1 MFEIKNHVE
10 NVMDNMEEIA
20 RNYYDLTVVNAVSK
34 GSKLGSAFV
43 INAIICAL
51 GFFVFLFAG
60 FGAGYW
66 IGQQLESPVLGF
78 FIVAGFLLLVLI
90 IILVLKGK
98 VIQPWI
104 RNIIIKNIYDID

>member
-10 NVMDNMEEIA
+10 NVMDNMEDIA
-20 RNYYDLTVVNAVSK
+20 RNYYDLTVVNAVTK
-34 GSKLGSAFV
+34 GSKLGASFV
-43 INAIICAL
+43 INTIICAL

-60 FGAGYW
+60 FGASYW
-66 IGQQLESPVLGF
+66 IGQKLESPMLGF

-90 IILVLKGK
+90 IIVALKGK

-104 RNIIIKNIYDID
+104 RNIIIRNIYDRD